1 MIMDK
6 FSGRRRETWQSKA
19 PLWPFVFGSFV
30 LVFLLC
36 LAASPFAG
44 GIILGDGTTGGRAIV
59 WFKMLSNVMVPAIV
73 IGLFVGFL
81 LHQFFL
87 APAGRH
93 GALTWAALMV
103 LAGAVAGA
111 PVNVV
116 RGFTADRLGYAL
128 KLDASLEEARTA
140 SRRSE
145 RDFYRRLGMLMRNNP
160 FDPARLAGE
169 GGLDDAR
176 DAIIIHRQ
184 LIVEARRNYG
194 PGQVEARAA
203 LVRSIVDVQD
213 REAVLDRFDGAA
225 PGRRALV
232 ERIWTAHDR
241 IADLRAE
248 ELEALS
254 ANRGAWRRT
263 PGGAT
268 ITSESL
274 FRRVRALESAI
285 REARDAADAAEV
297 ELYQLDSQTD
307 AGIDRVLAAAV

>member
-1 MIMDK
+1 MDK

-19 PLWPFVFGSFV
+19 PLWPFVLLAVV
-30 LVFLLC
+30 LVFVLC
-36 LAASPFAG
+36 LVASPFAG

-73 IGLFVGFL
+73 IGLFAGFL
-81 LHQFFL
+81 LNQFFL

-93 GALTWAALMV
+93 GALTWAALLV
-103 LAGAVAGA
+103 LTGAIAGI
-111 PVNVV
+111 PVNVMK
-116 RGFTADRLGYAL
+116 GFTADRLGYAL
-128 KLDASLEEARTA
+128 KLDASVEEARTA

-145 RDFYRRLGMLMRNNP
+145 RDFYRRIGLLMRNNP
-160 FDPARLAGE
+160 FDPARLAAE
-169 GGLDDAR
+169 GGLEDAR
-176 DAIIIHRQ
+176 QAIIIHRE
-184 LIVEARRNYG
+184 LIADARRNYA

-203 LVRSIVDVQD
+203 LARSIVNVQD
-213 REAVLDRFDGAA
+213 REGVLDRFDGAA
-225 PGRRALV
+225 PERRALV
-232 ERIWTAHDR
+232 ERIWSAHGR

-263 PGGAT
+263 PGGVT

-274 FRRVRALESAI
+274 FRRVRALEGAI
-285 REARDAADAAEV
+285 NTASEAANTAEM
-297 ELYQLDSQTD
+297 ELYQLDGQTD